1 MHHLVRPGLR
11 QHDVELVDAIE
22 VLGLGDEHDLG
33 VAAGAHEAEGLQ
45 QVIGPEVLAGG
56 EELLLVARAR
66 VGVQAAPGRI
76 DLQEGVLDE
85 VAVGHFTKDSG
96 GQ

>member
-1 MHHLVRPGLR
+1 MHHFVRPACA

-45 QVIGPEVLAGG
+45 QMVGAEVLAGG
-56 EELLLVARAR
+56 EELLLVARRAR
-66 VGVQAAPGRI
+66 RRPGGARQ
-76 DLQEGVLDE
+76 DRP
-85 VAVGHFTKDSG
+85 SG
-96 GQ
+96 RCT

>member
-1 MHHLVRPGLR
+1 M
-11 QHDVELVDAIE
+11 ELVDAIE

-45 QVIGPEVLAGG
+45 QMVGAEVLAGG
-56 EELLLVARAR
+56 EELLLVAPAR
-66 VGVQAAPGRI
+66 VGVEAAPGRI

-85 VAVGHFTKDSG
+85 VTVGHFTKDSG
-96 GQ
+96 GR